1 MGKLD
6 DLHTLVKLLNAFELP
21 ISPILEYAIKE
32 KEEELIQAGHTEEF
46 TSSHASDIL
55 EYHEVER
62 NTYFSDFTPSRTR
75 SNTETLRVE
84 FPDGRVIQHPK
95 ASDTYIEVIKTCHP
109 DLIHELNIVH
119 AGINIVSKE
128 YDDKY
133 AKAQHEI
140 GDGWLVF
147 TNTPTR
153 KKKEDLVRIS
163 EELGLGLRVE
173 VVLKG
178 TNDAVEEDLVSDST
192 RQKLRVTFP
201 SGRVI
206 QPNRVY
212 EAVVEVV
219 KLAGPEKVRELNIIV
234 CGDNLVLKHPRPRYV
249 KACKPIGNGWLVNTC
264 SSTPVKYAQ
273 IKQISDRLSLDI
285 AVEIIG
291 GEDVLNDDGIIYSI
305 LSNADIGKQR
315 NVNQDR
321 TLFSLNGSEY
331 MSKGKFVR
339 AVVREYIK
347 KYPQA
352 TYNDLVQIFCPEL
365 LEAGYRFKGLLCPI
379 KEWNSWTNEYK
390 AKRYYVAGNDSIFQS
405 SDGCQ
410 FYINTQWTLDSVK
423 NVIKIAEKEGFWVS
437 SK

>member
-6 DLHTLVKLLNAFELP
+6 DLHTLVKLLDAFELP
-21 ISPILEYAIKE
+21 VSPILEYAIKE
-32 KEEELIQAGHTEEF
+32 KEEELIQAGYTEEF
-46 TSSHASDIL
+46 DSSASSDIQ
-55 EYHEVER
+55 EYQEVDR
-62 NTYFSDFTPSRTR
+62 NAYQSDFIHSRTR

-84 FPDGRVIQHPK
+84 FPDGRVIQYPR
-95 ASDTYIEVIKTCHP
+95 ASDTYIEVIKTSYP

-140 GDGWLVF
+140 EGGWLVF

-153 KKKEDLVRIS
+153 KKKEDLIRIS
-163 EELGLGLRVE
+163 EELGLGLKVE

-178 TNDAVEEDLVSDST
+178 TNESVEDFITDST

-201 SGRVI
+201 NGKVI
-206 QPNRVY
+206 QPNKVY

-219 KLAGPEKVRELNIIV
+219 RYAGAENVKDLNIIV
-234 CGDNLVLKHPRPRYV
+234 CGDNLVLKQPRARYV

-264 SSTPVKYAQ
+264 SSTPIKYAQ
-273 IKQISDRLSLDI
+273 IKHISSMLNLGI
-285 AVEIIG
+285 TVEILG
-291 GEDVLNDDGIIYSI
+291 GEDAWNNGSNISSI
-305 LSNADIGKQR
+305 VPNTNMMGGQR

-321 TLFSLNGSEY
+321 TMFSLNGSEY
-331 MSKGKFVR
+331 MSKVKFVR

-347 KYPQA
+347 KYPKA
-352 TYNDLVQIFCPEL
+352 TYDELAQTFCSEL

-379 KEWNSWTNEYK
+379 EEWNSWENEYK
-390 AKRYYVAGNDSIFQS
+390 TRRYYVAGDDSIFQS

-410 FYINTQWTLDSVK
+410 FYVNTQWTLESVN
-423 NVIKIAEKEGFWVS
+423 NVIQIAEREGFLVS
-437 SK
+437 RK